1 MGGGM
6 GHIGAWPRVFLGVL
20 CVAFS
25 AVTIGSAA
33 AATICVGAK
42 QQGCFSAINA
52 GIAAAAPGDTV
63 QVAPGLYR
71 EQVLINKPLSLIGA
85 NAATTL
91 IDASNPAAGGNG
103 VGIYI
108 DGMDNR
114 TPAKKLIG
122 GTGLSEVVVQGFTV
136 MNA

>member
-6 GHIGAWPRVFLGVL
+6 GHMGAWLRVFLGVL
-20 CVAFS
+20 CAAFS
-25 AVTIGSAA
+25 AVTIGSAS

-42 QQGCFSAINA
+42 QQGCFSTINA

-63 QVAPGLYR
+63 QVAPGLYH
-71 EQVLINKPLSLIGA
+71 EQVLIQKPLSLIGA
-85 NAATTL
+85 NAANTL
-91 IDASNPAAGGNG
+91 NDASGSNTGGSNPGAVGNGVGIG

-108 DGMDNR
+108 DGMDNL

-122 GTGLSEVVVQGFTV
+122 GTGLS
-136 MNA
+136 